1 MPRPGHDDVFHF
13 QIEKNF
19 RLDYL
24 YKWRMR
30 EDKLEYEK
38 NEMLNNMLLAN
49 ILPVHVAKHFLTPG
63 LRAKNV
69 SLNAL
74 AVFSQRDTDILWT
87 YI

>member
-1 MPRPGHDDVFHF
+1 
-13 QIEKNF
+13 
-19 RLDYL
+19 
-24 YKWRMR
+24 MR